1 MTRAGPTRS
10 MRGPPRSPITR
21 CGSCWPTSGAPPA
34 ASCAACGPSSRR
46 RAVTSCARRSRTATW
61 STPSTSSERS
71 RSIRRWRCDSSMP
84 DTGEASQRLSRALSA
99 TSARRTTRSAP
110 RVRVFG
116 EVNDYLAAVILGLV
130 QGLTEFLPVSSTAH
144 LILVSDVL
152 KLDVE
157 KFGLTFDVALHLGTA
172 LAVLLYFA
180 GTWIGLLVDVLRGR
194 WRLPIVVVVGTIPAA
209 IAGVLFESAVSSSL
223 RSATVIAIGPLVGS
237 AIFVIAER
245 MGTHLRRLDRLSV
258 VDAVIIGVAQAIALV
273 PGISRSGITISAGL
287 LRGVERADATR
298 FAFLL
303 ATPVIL
309 GAGAKTLLDARK
321 LSGLTA
327 QLDVVAIGFIVSFLS
342 GLAAVV
348 FMVRYLRRHSLNVF
362 VYYRVALAVVILAA
376 VAMGALH

>member
-1 MTRAGPTRS
+1 MS
-10 MRGPPRSPITR
+10 
-21 CGSCWPTSGAPPA
+21 
-34 ASCAACGPSSRR
+34 
-46 RAVTSCARRSRTATW
+46 
-61 STPSTSSERS
+61 
-71 RSIRRWRCDSSMP
+71 D
-84 DTGEASQRLSRALSA
+84 Q
-99 TSARRTTRSAP
+99 
-110 RVRVFG
+110 
-116 EVNDYLAAVILGLV
+116 LAAIVLGLV

-152 KLDVE
+152 KLDPE

-180 GTWIGLLVDVLRGR
+180 GTWIGLLGDVIRGR
-194 WRLPIVVVVGTIPAA
+194 WGLPLVIVVGTIPAA
-209 IAGVLFESAVSSSL
+209 VAGVLFESAVSSSL
-223 RSATVIAIGPLVGS
+223 RGATIIAVGLLVGS

-245 MGTHLRRLDRLSV
+245 MGSQRRRLERLTL
-258 VDAVIIGVAQAIALV
+258 VDAVVVGVAQAIALI

-309 GAGAKTLLDARK
+309 GAGVKTLLDARK

-327 QLDVVAIGFIVSFLS
+327 QLDVVAIGFSVSFLS
-342 GLAAVV
+342 GLAAVA
-348 FMVRYLRRHSLNVF
+348 FMVRYLRRHSLNIF
-362 VYYRVALAVVILAA
+362 VVYRVALAVVILAA